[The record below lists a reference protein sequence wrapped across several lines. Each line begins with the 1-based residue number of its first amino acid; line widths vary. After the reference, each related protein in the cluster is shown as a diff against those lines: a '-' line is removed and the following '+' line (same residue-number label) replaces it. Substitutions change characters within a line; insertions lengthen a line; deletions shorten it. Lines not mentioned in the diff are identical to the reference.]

1 MNAQERTLLVQFLD
15 QLIAAQAGRKDP
27 EAEALIREACVRQ
40 PDAAYL
46 LVQRALQLEQALDI
60 TKAEVQRLQSEAAQP
75 HESASFLGNSN
86 AWGRSSSATT
96 TPTGAPVSAPPP
108 ASAAP
113 MAPGAAQPP
122 QRFGS
127 GMLGNVAA
135 TAAGVVAGSFLFQG
149 VQNLLGRHGTDAPWG
164 AAAPPA
170 PARDDIALDDR
181 SDDTQ
186 TDDSFDT
193 SGWDDGGDIGGGDGG
208 DYA

>member
-15 QLIAAQAGRKDP
+15 QLISAQAGRKDP
-27 EAEALIREACVRQ
+27 EAEALIREASARQ

-60 TKAEVQRLQSEAAQP
+60 TKAELQRLQSETPQSR
-75 HESASFLGNSN
+75 ETASFLGNPN

-96 TPTGAPVSAPPP
+96 TPTGAPVP
-108 ASAAP
+108 AASPSSAAP
-113 MAPGAAQPP
+113 TGPAVNQPP

-164 AAAPPA
+164 ATATPA
-170 PARDDIALDDR
+170 PARDDVALEDV
-181 SDDTQ
+181 SDDAQ
-186 TDDSFDT
+186 ADDSFDT
-193 SGWDDGGDIGGGDGG
+193 SGWDDGGDMGGDGG

>member
-1 MNAQERTLLVQFLD
+1 MNAQERALLVQFLD
-15 QLIAAQAGRKDP
+15 QLMAAQPGRKDP
-27 EAEALIREACVRQ
+27 EAEALIREASARQ

-46 LVQRALQLEQALDI
+46 LAQRALQLEQALDI
-60 TKAEVQRLQSEAAQP
+60 AKAELQRLHESAQSSEA
-75 HESASFLGNSN
+75 ASFLGNPN
-86 AWGRSSSATT
+86 AWGRASSATT
-96 TPTGAPVSAPPP
+96 TPTGAPVSAAPPST
-108 ASAAP
+108 AAAP
-113 MAPGAAQPP
+113 AAPATNQQPP

-149 VQNLLGRHGTDAPWG
+149 VQNLLGHHGTDAPWG
-164 AAAPPA
+164 AAAAPA
-170 PARDDIALDDR
+170 PTRDDVALQDL

-193 SGWDDGGDIGGGDGG
+193 SGWDGGDVGGGDGG

>member
-15 QLIAAQAGRKDP
+15 QLISAQAGRKDP
-27 EAEALIREACVRQ
+27 EAEALIREACARQ

-46 LVQRALQLEQALDI
+46 LAQRALQLEQALDI
-60 TKAEVQRLQSEAAQP
+60 TKAELQRLQSETAQSR
-75 HESASFLGNSN
+75 ESASFLGNPN

-96 TPTGAPVSAPPP
+96 TPTGAPVSAASPSSATP
-108 ASAAP
+108 AGPAVN
-113 MAPGAAQPP
+113 QPP

-164 AAAPPA
+164 GTAAPA
-170 PARDDIALDDR
+170 PARDDVALQDV
-181 SDDTQ
+181 SDDAQ

-193 SGWDDGGDIGGGDGG
+193 SDWDDGGDMGGDGG